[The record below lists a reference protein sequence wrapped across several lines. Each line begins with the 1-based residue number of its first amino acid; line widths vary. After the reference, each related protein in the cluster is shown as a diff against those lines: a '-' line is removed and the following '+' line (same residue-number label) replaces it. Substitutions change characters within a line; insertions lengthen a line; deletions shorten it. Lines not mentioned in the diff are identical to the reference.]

1 MQSGMMVKI
10 FENDYR
16 NFLENEINE
25 FSADH
30 NIQQVSIST
39 GVNNY
44 KRYYVAVV
52 LYTEN

>member
-1 MQSGMMVKI
+1 MMVKI

-25 FSADH
+25 FATDH

-44 KRYYVAVV
+44 QEYYVATV